1 LFILA
6 LMDKS
11 LSIKHSARFCIIP
24 IIMTGSNK
32 SIYAALFA
40 NLLIAVTKF
49 IAGAIGNSA
58 SMIAEGIHSVVDT
71 INQLLLL
78 LGISLSKK
86 KPDRYH
92 PLGYGKE
99 LYFWSFV
106 VSILIFGL
114 GGGVSVYQG
123 IIHIIHPEELGD
135 PTWSYVVLAVSVLFE
150 GASLVVAATEFNK
163 LRDGLSWWDAIIKSK
178 DPSTFLVLF
187 EDSAAVIGLF
197 IVFISLYLSHYL
209 NLPYLDGV
217 ASLLVGILLIIV
229 SLILARESR
238 SLLMG
243 EGIKLSTKKRIRQ
256 IVESDKGVLKL
267 MHLMSSYQSPE
278 EILVMIIVAFKH
290 DQNTLEIND
299 SIDRIREQIKSEF
312 KRVRF
317 VIIQPDVIEGKIDPN
332 VQAYI

>member
-1 LFILA
+1 
-6 LMDKS
+6 
-11 LSIKHSARFCIIP
+11 
-24 IIMTGSNK
+24 MTGSNK

-40 NLLIAVTKF
+40 NLLIAITKF
-49 IAGAIGNSA
+49 VAGAIGNSA

-78 LGISLSKK
+78 LGVKLSKK
-86 KPDRYH
+86 KADKYH

-123 IIHIIHPEELGD
+123 ITHIIHPEELGD
-135 PTWSYVVLAVSVLFE
+135 PTWSYLVLAASVVFE
-150 GASLVVAATEFNK
+150 GASLVIAAKEFNK
-163 LRDGLSWWDAIIKSK
+163 LREGQSWWNAIIRSK

-187 EDSAAVIGLF
+187 EDSAAVVGLF
-197 IVFISLYLSHYL
+197 IVAICLWLSHHL
-209 NLPYLDGV
+209 NKPYIDGI
-217 ASLLVGILLIIV
+217 ASLLVGLILIFV

-243 EGIKLSTKKRIRQ
+243 EGIRMDTKKRIRK
-256 IVESDKGVLKL
+256 IAEGDKGVMKL
-267 MHLMSSYQSPE
+267 MHLMSTYQSPE
-278 EILVMIIVAFKH
+278 EILVMIIIAFEP
-290 DQNTLEIND
+290 DLNTGEIND

-312 KRVRF
+312 KRIRF
-317 VIIQPDVIEGKIDPN
+317 VIIQPDVYEGKIDPN

>member
-1 LFILA
+1 
-6 LMDKS
+6 
-11 LSIKHSARFCIIP
+11 
-24 IIMTGSNK
+24 MTGSSK

-40 NLLIAVTKF
+40 NLLIAITKF
-49 IAGAIGNSA
+49 MAGAIGNSA

-78 LGISLSKK
+78 LGLKLSKK
-86 KPDRYH
+86 KADRRH

-123 IIHIIHPEELGD
+123 ITHIIHPEELGD
-135 PTWSYVVLAVSVLFE
+135 PTWSYVVLAASVVFE
-150 GASLVVAATEFNK
+150 GASLIVAAIEFNK
-163 LRDGLSWWDAIIKSK
+163 LREGQTWWQAIIRSK

-187 EDSAAVIGLF
+187 EDAAAVVGLF
-197 IVFISLYLSHYL
+197 IVAICLWLSHHL
-209 NLPYLDGV
+209 NKPFIDGI
-217 ASLLVGILLIIV
+217 ASLLVGLILIFV

-243 EGIKLSTKKRIRQ
+243 EGIRMNTKKRIRE
-256 IVESDKGVLKL
+256 ITEGDEGVMKL
-267 MHLMSSYQSPE
+267 MHLMSTYQSPE
-278 EILVMIIVAFKH
+278 EILVMLIIAFKP
-290 DQNTLEIND
+290 DMNTGEIND
-299 SIDRIREQIKSEF
+299 SIDRIRGQIKSEF
-312 KRVRF
+312 KRIQF

>member
-1 LFILA
+1 
-6 LMDKS
+6 
-11 LSIKHSARFCIIP
+11 
-24 IIMTGSNK
+24 MTGSSK

-49 IAGAIGNSA
+49 IAGAISNSA

-78 LGISLSKK
+78 LGLRLSKK
-86 KPDRYH
+86 KPDKYH

-123 IIHIIHPEELGD
+123 ITHIIHPEKLGD
-135 PTWSYVVLAVSVLFE
+135 PTWSYVVLAASVVFE
-150 GASLVVAATEFNK
+150 GASLIVAAIEFNK
-163 LRDGLSWWDAIIKSK
+163 LREGQTWWNAIIKSK

-187 EDSAAVIGLF
+187 EDSAAVVGLF
-197 IVFISLYLSHYL
+197 IVAICLWLSHHL
-209 NLPYLDGV
+209 HQPFIDGI
-217 ASLLVGILLIIV
+217 ASLLVGLILVFV

-243 EGIKLSTKKRIRQ
+243 EGIKTNTKKRIRE
-256 IVESDKGVLKL
+256 ITEGDKAVLKL
-267 MHLMSSYQSPE
+267 MHLMSTYQSPE
-278 EILVMIIVAFKH
+278 EILVMMIIAFKPNL
-290 DQNTLEIND
+290 NTGEINN
-299 SIDRIREQIKSEF
+299 SIDRIRGQIKSEF
-312 KRVRF
+312 KLIQF

>member
-1 LFILA
+1 
-6 LMDKS
+6 
-11 LSIKHSARFCIIP
+11 
-24 IIMTGSNK
+24 MTGSSK

-78 LGISLSKK
+78 LGLKLSKK
-86 KPDRYH
+86 KPDRRH

-123 IIHIIHPEELGD
+123 ITHIIHPEELGD
-135 PTWSYVVLAVSVLFE
+135 PTWSYVVLAASIVFE
-150 GASLVVAATEFNK
+150 GASLIVAAIEFNK
-163 LRDGLSWWDAIIKSK
+163 LRDGQTWWGAIIKSK

-187 EDSAAVIGLF
+187 EDSAAVVGLF
-197 IVFISLYLSHYL
+197 IVAICLWLSHHL
-209 NLPYLDGV
+209 NKPFIDGI
-217 ASLLVGILLIIV
+217 ASLVVGLILIFV

-243 EGIKLSTKKRIRQ
+243 EGIKMNTKKRIRQ
-256 IVESDKGVLKL
+256 IAEGDEGVMKL
-267 MHLMSSYQSPE
+267 MHLMSTYQSPE
-278 EILVMIIVAFKH
+278 EILVMLIIAFKP
-290 DQNTLEIND
+290 DMKTGEIND

-312 KRVRF
+312 KRIQF
-317 VIIQPDVIEGKIDPN
+317 VIIQPDVIEGRIDPN

>member
-1 LFILA
+1 
-6 LMDKS
+6 
-11 LSIKHSARFCIIP
+11 
-24 IIMTGSNK
+24 MTGSSK

-49 IAGAIGNSA
+49 IAGAISNSA

-78 LGISLSKK
+78 LGVKLSKK
-86 KPDRYH
+86 KADKYH

-123 IIHIIHPEELGD
+123 ITHIIYPEELGD
-135 PTWSYVVLAVSVLFE
+135 PTWSYVVLAASVIFE
-150 GASLVVAATEFNK
+150 GSSLIIAAKEFNK
-163 LRDGLSWWDAIIKSK
+163 LREGQTWWSAIIKSK

-187 EDSAAVIGLF
+187 EDSAAVVGLF
-197 IVFISLYLSHYL
+197 IVAICLWLSHHL
-209 NLPYLDGV
+209 QQPFIDGI
-217 ASLLVGILLIIV
+217 ASLLVGLILIFV

-243 EGIKLSTKKRIRQ
+243 EGIRMDTKKRIRQ
-256 IVESDKGVLKL
+256 ITEGDKAVLKL
-267 MHLMSSYQSPE
+267 MHLMSTYQSPE
-278 EILVMIIVAFKH
+278 EVLIMIIIAFKP
-290 DQNTLEIND
+290 DLNTGEIND
-299 SIDRIREQIKSEF
+299 AIDRIREQIKSEF
-312 KRVRF
+312 NRIQF
-317 VIIQPDVIEGKIDPN
+317 VIIQPDVFKGKVDPN

>member
-1 LFILA
+1 
-6 LMDKS
+6 
-11 LSIKHSARFCIIP
+11 
-24 IIMTGSNK
+24 MTGSSK

-49 IAGAIGNSA
+49 IAGAISNSA

-78 LGISLSKK
+78 LGLKLSKK
-86 KPDRYH
+86 KADKYH

-123 IIHIIHPEELGD
+123 ITHIINPEELGD
-135 PTWSYVVLAVSVLFE
+135 PTWSYVVLTASVIFE
-150 GASLVVAATEFNK
+150 GASLIIAAKEFNK
-163 LRDGLSWWDAIIKSK
+163 LREGQTWWNAIIKSK

-187 EDSAAVIGLF
+187 EDSAAVVGLF
-197 IVFISLYLSHYL
+197 IVAICLWLSHHL
-209 NLPYLDGV
+209 HQPFIDGI
-217 ASLLVGILLIIV
+217 ASLLVGLILIFV

-243 EGIKLSTKKRIRQ
+243 EGIKTNTKKRIRQ
-256 IVESDKGVLKL
+256 ITEGDKAVMKL
-267 MHLMSSYQSPE
+267 MHLMSTYQSPE
-278 EILVMIIVAFKH
+278 EILVMMIIAFKPNL
-290 DQNTLEIND
+290 NT
-299 SIDRIREQIKSEF
+299 
-312 KRVRF
+312 
-317 VIIQPDVIEGKIDPN
+317 G
-332 VQAYI
+332 

>member
-1 LFILA
+1 MPLGHLLKTFSDFLLFMLI
-6 LMDKS
+6 S
-11 LSIKHSARFCIIP
+11 
-24 IIMTGSNK
+24 MTGSNK
-32 SIYAALFA
+32 SIYSALFA
-40 NLLIAVTKF
+40 NLLIAITKF
-49 IAGAIGNSA
+49 IAGGISNSS

-71 INQLLLL
+71 VNQLLLL
-78 LGISLSKK
+78 MGITLSKK

-135 PTWSYVVLAVSVLFE
+135 PTWSYVVLGVSILFE
-150 GASLVVAATEFNK
+150 GASLVIAANEFNK
-163 LRDGLSWWDAIIKSK
+163 LRDGMTWWDAIIKSK

-197 IVFISLYLSHYL
+197 IVLIGLYLSHYL

-217 ASLLVGILLIIV
+217 ASLLVGILLIGV

-256 IVESDKGVLKL
+256 IVEGDKGVLKL
-267 MHLMSSYQSPE
+267 MHLMSSYQSPD
-278 EILVMIIVAFKH
+278 EILVMIIVAFEH
-290 DQNTLEIND
+290 NQNTLEIND
-299 SIDRIREQIKSEF
+299 SIDRIRGQIKAEF
-312 KRVRF
+312 KRIRF
-317 VIIQPDVIEGKIDPN
+317 VIIQPDVIEGRIDPD

>member
-1 LFILA
+1 
-6 LMDKS
+6 
-11 LSIKHSARFCIIP
+11 
-24 IIMTGSNK
+24 MTGSSK

-78 LGISLSKK
+78 LGLKLSKK
-86 KPDRYH
+86 KADKYH

-123 IIHIIHPEELGD
+123 ITHIIHPEELGD
-135 PTWSYVVLAVSVLFE
+135 PTWSYIVLAASVLFE
-150 GASLVVAATEFNK
+150 GASLIVAAIEFNK
-163 LRDGLSWWDAIIKSK
+163 LREGQSWWNAIIKSK

-187 EDSAAVIGLF
+187 EDSAAVVGLF
-197 IVFISLYLSHYL
+197 IVAICLWLSHHL
-209 NLPYLDGV
+209 HKPFIDGI
-217 ASLLVGILLIIV
+217 ASLLVGLILIFV

-243 EGIKLSTKKRIRQ
+243 EGIKMNTKKRIRE
-256 IVESDKGVLKL
+256 IIEGDKGVMKL
-267 MHLMSSYQSPE
+267 MHLMSTYQSPE
-278 EILVMIIVAFKH
+278 EILVMLIIAFKPNL
-290 DQNTLEIND
+290 NTGEIND

-312 KRVRF
+312 KRIRF
-317 VIIQPDVIEGKIDPN
+317 VIIQPDVIEGRIDPN

>member
-1 LFILA
+1 
-6 LMDKS
+6 MN
-11 LSIKHSARFCIIP
+11 
-24 IIMTGSNK
+24 MTGSNK
-32 SIYAALFA
+32 SIFAALFA

-49 IAGAIGNSA
+49 VAGAIGNSA

-71 INQLLLL
+71 VNQLLLL
-78 LGISLSKK
+78 LGITLSKK

-123 IIHIIHPEELGD
+123 ISHIIHPEELGD
-135 PTWSYVVLAVSVLFE
+135 PTWSYVVLAASVVFE
-150 GASLVVAATEFNK
+150 GTSLVIAAIEFNK
-163 LRDGLSWWDAIIKSK
+163 LRDGLSWWQAIIKSK

-187 EDSAAVIGLF
+187 EDSAAVAGLF
-197 IVFISLYLSHYL
+197 IVSIGLYLSHRL
-209 NLPYLDGV
+209 NAPYIDGV
-217 ASLLVGILLIIV
+217 ASLLVGIILIFV

-243 EGIKLSTKKRIRQ
+243 EGIKMNTKRRIRQ
-256 IVESDKGVLKL
+256 IVEGDKGVLKL
-267 MHLMSSYQSPE
+267 MHLMSTYQSPE
-278 EILVMIIVAFKH
+278 EVLVMLIIAFKPE
-290 DQNTLEIND
+290 QNTLEIND
-299 SIDRIREQIKSEF
+299 SIDRIRETIKKEF
-312 KRVRF
+312 GRIRF

>member
-1 LFILA
+1 
-6 LMDKS
+6 
-11 LSIKHSARFCIIP
+11 
-24 IIMTGSNK
+24 MTGSNK

-49 IAGAIGNSA
+49 IAGGIGNSA

-71 INQLLLL
+71 VNQLLLL
-78 LGISLSKK
+78 MGITLSKK

-123 IIHIIHPEELGD
+123 ITHIIHPEELGD
-135 PTWSYVVLAVSVLFE
+135 PTWSYVVLAASVVFE
-150 GASLVVAATEFNK
+150 GTSLVIAAIEFNK
-163 LRDGLSWWDAIIKSK
+163 LREGLSWWDAIIKSK

-187 EDSAAVIGLF
+187 EDSAAVAGLC
-197 IVFISLYLSHYL
+197 IVSVGLYLSHYL
-209 NLPYLDGV
+209 NAPYIDGV
-217 ASLLVGILLIIV
+217 ASLLVGIILIFV

-243 EGIKLSTKKRIRQ
+243 EGIRMNTKRRIRQ
-256 IVESDKGVLKL
+256 IAEGDEGVMKL
-267 MHLMSSYQSPE
+267 MHLMSTYQSPE
-278 EILVMIIVAFKH
+278 EILVMMIIAFKP
-290 DQNTLEIND
+290 DMTTGQIND
-299 SIDRIREQIKSEF
+299 SIDRIREQVKSEF
-312 KRVRF
+312 KRIRF

>member
-1 LFILA
+1 
-6 LMDKS
+6 
-11 LSIKHSARFCIIP
+11 
-24 IIMTGSNK
+24 MTGSSK

-49 IAGAIGNSA
+49 IAGAISNSA

-78 LGISLSKK
+78 LGVKLSKK

-123 IIHIIHPEELGD
+123 ITHIVHPEELGD
-135 PTWSYVVLAVSVLFE
+135 PTWSYIVLAASIVFE
-150 GASLVVAATEFNK
+150 GASLIIAAKEFNK
-163 LRDGLSWWDAIIKSK
+163 LREGQSWWNAIIKSK

-197 IVFISLYLSHYL
+197 IVALCLWLSHHL
-209 NLPYLDGV
+209 HQPFIDGI
-217 ASLLVGILLIIV
+217 ASLLVGLILVFV

-243 EGIKLSTKKRIRQ
+243 EGIKMNTKKRIRQ
-256 IVESDKGVLKL
+256 ITEGDKAVLKL
-267 MHLMSSYQSPE
+267 MHLMSTYQSPE
-278 EILVMIIVAFKH
+278 EVLVMMIIAFKP
-290 DQNTLEIND
+290 DLNTGEIND
-299 SIDRIREQIKSEF
+299 AIDRIREQIKSEF
-312 KRVRF
+312 KRIRF